1 MDDVRDYV
9 RNSQADQN
17 QYRAL
22 CQFYVT
28 SPPNPPF
35 NSWDGSIN
43 SRNRIRV
50 SWGMRVLLCIR
61 GIWGCMISWIS
72 DGQFY
77 HGR

>member
-35 NSWDGSIN
+35 NS
-43 SRNRIRV
+43 
-50 SWGMRVLLCIR
+50 
-61 GIWGCMISWIS
+61 
-72 DGQFY
+72 
-77 HGR
+77 